1 MTRAAVGTLGSI
13 ILVVALAACS
23 GTGSN
28 SATSTATSA
37 ASGAGGGGGG
47 GGTTVNITETEFK
60 IEADA
65 TTAPAGQVTFNIKNN
80 GTIAHEFVVIKTDD
94 AASALPVASGE
105 SEVDEDQLTGID
117 EKEDIAPGTSVTLT
131 VNLEAGHYALI
142 CNVEGHYTSGM
153 RLDFTVS

>member
-47 GGTTVNITETEFK
+47 TTVNITETEFK
-60 IEADA
+60 IEAD
-65 TTAPAGQVTFNIKNN
+65 TTSAPAGQVTFNIKNN
-80 GTIAHEFVVIKTDD
+80 GTIAHEFVVVKTDD
-94 AASALPVASGE
+94 AASALPVASGV
-105 SEVDEDQLTGID
+105 SEVNEDQLNGID

-142 CNVEGHYTSGM
+142 CNVEGHYASGM
-153 RLDFTVS
+153 HLDFTVS

>member
-1 MTRAAVGTLGSI
+1 MTRAAARTLGSI

-28 SATSTATSA
+28 SATSTATSV
-37 ASGAGGGGGG
+37 ASGAGGGGD
-47 GGTTVNITETEFK
+47 GTTVNVTETEFK

-65 TTAPAGQVTFNIKNN
+65 TSAPAGQVTFNIKNN

-117 EKEDIAPGTSVTLT
+117 EKEDIEPGTSVTLT

-153 RLDFTVS
+153 HLDFTVS

>member
-1 MTRAAVGTLGSI
+1 MTRAAARTLGTI

-37 ASGAGGGGGG
+37 ASGAGGG
-47 GGTTVNITETEFK
+47 TTVNVTETEFK

-65 TTAPAGQVTFNIKNN
+65 TSAPAGQVTFNIKNN

-153 RLDFTVS
+153 HLDFTVS

>member
-1 MTRAAVGTLGSI
+1 MTRAAARTLGSI

-28 SATSTATSA
+28 SATSTATSV

-47 GGTTVNITETEFK
+47 TTVNVAETEFK

-65 TTAPAGQVTFNIKNN
+65 TSAPAGQVTFNIKNN

-105 SEVDEDQLTGID
+105 SVVDEDQLTGID
-117 EKEDIAPGTSVTLT
+117 EKEDIEPGTSVTLT

>member
-1 MTRAAVGTLGSI
+1 MTRAAARTLGSI
-13 ILVVALAACS
+13 VLVVALAACS

-28 SATSTATSA
+28 SATSTATSV
-37 ASGAGGGGGG
+37 ASGAGGGGD
-47 GGTTVNITETEFK
+47 GTTVNVTETEFK

-65 TTAPAGQVTFNIKNN
+65 TSAPAGQVTFNIKND

>member
-1 MTRAAVGTLGSI
+1 MTRAAARTLGSI

-47 GGTTVNITETEFK
+47 TTVNVTETEFK

-65 TTAPAGQVTFNIKNN
+65 TSAPAGQVTFNIKNN

-142 CNVEGHYTSGM
+142 CNVEGHYAGGM
-153 RLDFTVS
+153 FLDFTVS

>member
-1 MTRAAVGTLGSI
+1 MTRAAARTLGSI

-28 SATSTATSA
+28 SATSTATSV

-47 GGTTVNITETEFK
+47 TTVNVTETEFK

-65 TTAPAGQVTFNIKNN
+65 TSAPAGQVTFNIKNN

-105 SEVDEDQLTGID
+105 SVVDEDQLTGID
-117 EKEDIAPGTSVTLT
+117 EKEDIEPGTSVTLT

>member
-1 MTRAAVGTLGSI
+1 MTRAAARTLGTI

-28 SATSTATSA
+28 SATSTATSV

-47 GGTTVNITETEFK
+47 TTVNVTETSLK

-65 TTAPAGQVTFNIKNN
+65 TSAPAGQVTFNIKNN

-105 SEVDEDQLTGID
+105 SVVDEDQLTGID
-117 EKEDIAPGTSVTLT
+117 EKEDIEPGTSVTLT

>member
-37 ASGAGGGGGG
+37 ASGAGGG
-47 GGTTVNITETEFK
+47 TTVNVTETEFK

-65 TTAPAGQVTFNIKNN
+65 TSAPAGQVTYNIKNN

-105 SEVDEDQLTGID
+105 SVVDEDQLTGID
-117 EKEDIAPGTSVTLT
+117 EKEDIEPGTSVTLT